1 MDKLNKR
8 QYPAEMFMT
17 RRGFNNKSGL
27 LNYYSGMMQYLGKP
41 SDLQPSEN
49 YVQQTYENAEK
60 DAQTLEALD
69 DAQPVEEVPDDAQ
82 IDLPEGTPMEGGLF
96 DQLPDE
102 SI

>member
-27 LNYYSGMMQYLGKP
+27 LNYYSGMMQYIGKP
-41 SDLQPSEN
+41 SDLQPSAD
-49 YVQQTYENAEK
+49 YVQQTYENQAE

-82 IDLPEGTPMEGGLF
+82 IDLSEGTPMEGGSF
-96 DQLPDE
+96 EQLPDE
-102 SI
+102 SV

>member
-27 LNYYSGMMQYLGKP
+27 LNYYSGMIQYVGKP
-41 SDLQPSEN
+41 SDRQPSDE
-49 YVQQTYENAEK
+49 YVQQTYENTENVAE
-60 DAQTLEALD
+60 TLEALD
-69 DAQPVEEVPDDAQ
+69 DDQPVEEVADDAQ
-82 IDLPEGTPMEGGLF
+82 IDLPEGTPMEGGSF
-96 DQLPDE
+96 EQLPDE

>member
-27 LNYYSGMMQYLGKP
+27 LNYYSGMMQYVGKP
-41 SDLQPSEN
+41 SDSQPSEN
-49 YVQQTYENAEK
+49 YVQQTYENTENV
-60 DAQTLEALD
+60 DETLEALD
-69 DAQPVEEVPDDAQ
+69 VDQPVEEVADDAQ
-82 IDLPEGTPMEGGLF
+82 IDLPEGTPMEGGSF
-96 DQLPDE
+96 EQLPDE

>member
-1 MDKLNKR
+1 MDKLNHR

-27 LNYYSGMMQYLGKP
+27 LNYYSGMLQYIGTP
-41 SDLQPSEN
+41 SERQPSEN
-49 YVQQTYENAEK
+49 YVQQTYENAEE

-69 DAQPVEEVPDDAQ
+69 DAQPVEEAPDDAQ
-82 IDLPEGTPMEGGLF
+82 IDLPEGTPMEGGSF
-96 DQLPDE
+96 EQLPEE